1 MTRSALLC
9 AIFLVLFTGASVCAD
24 KVDASITNV
33 TISSKGDRSILDLG
47 FSTSIADDDAVALQ
61 KARDALIR
69 VFDVTTG
76 MPAGNVSVDSASG
89 GTLSF
94 SVPLLNGGDT
104 VSIVI
109 LGLTFS
115 GKEPKKPLNVI
126 ASAPRAGQKPEETQS
141 KSGPLSPGKWGAAK
155 GKDDANVYLATQI
168 NAAIDADPNYSID
181 AKLEIPFR
189 PFPIRKRIQNTGLTF
204 STQISDAPKADPD
217 SMKFG
222 TYWRT
227 FVWDCGPQ
235 CRTSVWFRRLQW
247 RNAFQSE
254 SNKDFSNTNIVW
266 PTTLRLISKTWG
278 SSTEFGIRPYVGNE
292 LGFNINSPLPELEN
306 RMVDRPLIGLSTL
319 LLVPTEVGVL
329 KSLNWETLYERRWPL
344 RNELVLQENDDGSLK
359 SVDFGTTPRDYLKSS
374 VTAGF
379 GTYFG
384 LTFSYEYGQ
393 LPPSFKLIDHAF
405 KVEIT
410 FKAKRTA
417 GD

>member
-1 MTRSALLC
+1 MRRSTVLC
-9 AIFLVLFTGASVCAD
+9 AVLLLLFTGVSVSAD

-33 TISSKGDRSILDLG
+33 TIGRKGDRSILDLG

-61 KARDALIR
+61 RARASLIR

-76 MPAGNVSVDSASG
+76 MPMGNVIVDSASG

-94 SVPLLNGGDT
+94 SVPLLNEGDT

-115 GKEPKKPLNVI
+115 GKEPRKPLNVI
-126 ASAPRAGQKPEETQS
+126 ASVPLPSQKPEARQS
-141 KSGPLSPGKWGAAK
+141 TAGLLSPGKWGASK
-155 GKDDANVYLATQI
+155 GKDDANVYIATQI

-189 PFPIRKRIQNTGLTF
+189 PLLISRRIQNTGLTF

-217 SMKFG
+217 SMKLG

-227 FVWDCGPQ
+227 FVWDCGPR
-235 CRTSVWFRRLQW
+235 CGTGVWFRRLQW
-247 RNAFQSE
+247 RNGFQSE
-254 SNKDFSNTNIVW
+254 SNKDFSNTNVVW

-278 SSTEFGIRPYVGNE
+278 SSTEFGIRPYLGNE
-292 LGFNINSPLPELEN
+292 LGFNLNSPLPELEN
-306 RMVDRPLIGLSTL
+306 RMVDRPLIGLNAL
-319 LLVPTEVGVL
+319 LLMPTEVGIL
-329 KSLNWETLYERRWPL
+329 SSLNWETLYERRWPL
-344 RNELVLQENDDGSLK
+344 RNELVLQENDHGGLK
-359 SVDFGTTPRDYLKSS
+359 SLDFGTAPRDYLKSS

-393 LPPSFKLIDHAF
+393 LPPSFKLVDHAF
-405 KVEIT
+405 KVEVT
-410 FKAKRTA
+410 FKAKRTG